1 MCILKKV
8 LVLGGTRFFG
18 KKLVK
23 LLLENGH
30 DVTIATRGKTV
41 DSFGD
46 KVNRLLIDREN
57 NQSLKAAAG
66 ETQWDLVYDN
76 ICYSPKEAVE
86 ACEIFSGKVKRY
98 ILTSTLSVYEF
109 GAEKRQEED
118 FNPYSYPIKI
128 GSKSDFSYGEGKR
141 LAEAVFF
148 QKANFPV
155 SAVRFPIV
163 LGLDDYTKRLHFH
176 IEQVKNGKPLGIPN
190 VNARLSFIN
199 SDEAASFLYW
209 LGFQQMEG
217 PINACSKGELS
228 LRAILS
234 LIEEVVGKEAIV
246 EQQTADEHRSPFGI
260 LDDWYMDTKKAE
272 EAGYVFHELKDWF
285 PALVREISNKK
296 ETL

>member
-1 MCILKKV
+1 MNTLKKV

-30 DVTIATRGKTV
+30 DVTIATRGKTG

-46 KVNRLLIDREN
+46 KVNRLRIDREDY
-57 NQSLKAAAG
+57 QSLKSAVG
-66 ETQWDLVYDN
+66 ETNWDLVYDN
-76 ICYSPKEAVE
+76 ICYSPKEAEE

-109 GAEKRQEED
+109 GDEKRQEED

-128 GSKSDFSYGEGKR
+128 GSRSDISYGEGKR

-176 IEQVKNGKPLGIPN
+176 IQQVKDGKPLGMPN
-190 VNARLSFIN
+190 VDARLSFIN
-199 SDEAASFLYW
+199 SDEAASFLCW
-209 LGFQQMEG
+209 LGNQQVEG

-234 LIEEVVGKEAIV
+234 LIEDVVGEEAIV
-246 EQQTADEHRSPFGI
+246 EQHTVEECMSPFGI
-260 LDDWYMDTKKAE
+260 PEDWYMDTKKAE
-272 EAGYVFHELKDWF
+272 EAGFIFLELKDWF
-285 PALVREISNKK
+285 PALVREISNEK
-296 ETL
+296 ESF